1 MNYDE
6 IKKNYGD
13 EVERDLE
20 AIDKKVIESE
30 KKIFALAFTFAKDVE
45 RILLD
50 EFKIEIGKN
59 KEEIQKFAFDT
70 IKNIVVNIKILSVYC
85 KDNDEFKKEFYD
97 FLKKQEHQQKIV
109 KKFQEIGVDKD
120 KIGEHF
126 FDEMS
131 TLLEMAAMGILINT

>member
-1 MNYDE
+1 MDYDE

-13 EVERDLE
+13 EIEKELK
-20 AIDKKVIESE
+20 AIDDKAIESE
-30 KKIFALAFTFAKDVE
+30 KKIFALASAFAKDAE

-70 IKNIVVNIKILSVYC
+70 IKNIVVNIKFLSVHC
-85 KDNDEFKKEFYD
+85 KDKDEFKKEFYD
-97 FLKKQEHQQKIV
+97 FLKKQERQQKIV
-109 KKFQEIGVDKD
+109 KKFQEIGVAKD

-131 TLLEMAAMGILINT
+131 TLLEMVAMSILINT